1 MSFHSH
7 DTDTDTLKPIEFFQ
21 KNFSLPLATF
31 VNMCYYIGMEDKC
44 RNYQKGAV
52 IMNHEEIFR
61 ARVKAARYDQLCY
74 LATNAKIL
82 TIIGGL
88 YCLWYFNA

>member
-1 MSFHSH
+1 
-7 DTDTDTLKPIEFFQ
+7 
-21 KNFSLPLATF
+21 
-31 VNMCYYIGMEDKC
+31 
-44 RNYQKGAV
+44 
-52 IMNHEEIFR
+52 MNHEEIFR

-88 YCLWYFNA
+88 

>member
-1 MSFHSH
+1 
-7 DTDTDTLKPIEFFQ
+7 
-21 KNFSLPLATF
+21 
-31 VNMCYYIGMEDKC
+31 MEDKC